1 MRTLGLTGGVATG
14 KSTVADLLRE
24 AHGVPVL
31 DADAIAREIVA
42 PGQPALAE
50 IQERFGAEMLN
61 ADGTLDRSRLREHI
75 VSDAA
80 ARADLEAITHPRIG
94 ARMFELLGALRDEG
108 TPLAFV
114 EAALMV
120 ETGTW
125 RLYEALWVVTC
136 SPDLQRERLVAR
148 DGVSEADALGLIATQ
163 LPLAEKEA
171 LASEVLRNE
180 GDLSG
185 LRQSVAA
192 AFSRL
197 HP

>member
-1 MRTLGLTGGVATG
+1 VRTLGLTGGVATG
-14 KSTVADLLRE
+14 KSTVAGLLRE
-24 AHGVPVL
+24 EHGVPVL

-42 PGQPALAE
+42 PGEPALAE
-50 IQERFGAEMLN
+50 IEQRFGAEMLQ
-61 ADGTLDRSRLREHI
+61 ADGTLDRARLREHI

-94 ARMFELLGALRDEG
+94 ARMFELLADLRNQGEALV
-108 TPLAFV
+108 FV

-125 RLYEALWVVTC
+125 RMYDALWVVTC
-136 SPDLQRERLVAR
+136 SPNLQRERLVER
-148 DGVSEADALGLIATQ
+148 DGVSKAAALALIATQ

-171 LASEVLRNE
+171 LASEVLGND
-180 GDLSG
+180 GDLAV
-185 LRQSVAA
+185 LRGSVAA

-197 HP
+197 PL

>member
-14 KSTVADLLRE
+14 KSTVATLLRGE
-24 AHGVPVL
+24 HGVPVF

-50 IQERFGAEMLN
+50 IQERFGADMLQ
-61 ADGTLDRSRLREHI
+61 ADGTLDRARLREHI

-94 ARMFELLGALRDEG
+94 ARMLERLGDLRDQG
-108 TPLAFV
+108 VPLAFV

-125 RLYEALWVVTC
+125 RMYDALWVVTC
-136 SPDLQRERLVAR
+136 SPDLQCTRLVAR
-148 DGVSEADALGLIATQ
+148 DGVSEAEALALIATQ

-180 GDLSG
+180 GDLAG
-185 LRQSVAA
+185 LQRSVAA
-192 AFSRL
+192 AFSRIQA
-197 HP
+197 